1 MISCRAFVPRVR
13 AYASLLA
20 CFDQPFFD
28 CAARCGQAFVHAF
41 CMLLASFW
49 QASGRPSA
57 SNCPAISEH
66 LCHTVSAFAQP
77 FAGTGRAFAQQVEHL
92 LPAFW
97 HAVSAHF
104 VCIWQAWSSIL
115 RACGMLWAGFFCVLF
130 ACPRQAFC
138 TLLANTCLFAPFCA
152 SFSRGRRKAKKL
164 VHFSICACHPCAGAM
179 LIFSVSFQF

>member
-13 AYASLLA
+13 AFASLLA

-28 CAARCGQAFVHAF
+28 CAARCDQAFVHAF
-41 CMLLASFW
+41 CMFLASFW

-115 RACGMLWAGFFCVLF
+115 RACGMLWACFFCVLF
-130 ACPRQAFC
+130 ACPRQAFLHAFGEHLLVC
-138 TLLANTCLFAPFCA
+138 PFLCLVFARTAKSKKNSTLLDLRGDFPNN
-152 SFSRGRRKAKKL
+152 SFNVWGI
-164 VHFSICACHPCAGAM
+164 SIEA
-179 LIFSVSFQF
+179 